1 MKAKTLG
8 ELRRTYPLGKL
19 KRTVKDEARENL
31 KEKLRKGERLFP
43 GIHGYEDTVIPA
55 LVQAILAKQNFILL
69 GTRGQAKS
77 RILRSLVNLLD
88 EEIPALA
95 TELRDNPLRPI
106 SPEGKRLLEEA
117 KDEAPIVWITR
128 EERYVE
134 KLATPRHHRGRP
146 PGGHGPH

>member
-8 ELRRTYPLGKL
+8 ELKRAYPMEKLRRS
-19 KRTVKDEARENL
+19 VKDEARENL
-31 KEKLRKGERLFP
+31 LEKLRRREPLFP

-77 RILRSLVNLLD
+77 RILRSLTGLLD

-95 TELRDNPLRPI
+95 TELRDNPLNPI
-106 SPEGKRLLEEA
+106 SP
-117 KDEAPIVWITR
+117 R
-128 EERYVE
+128 E
-134 KLATPRHHRGRP
+134 RGFWRRPGTRP
-146 PGGHGPH
+146 PSSG